1 MSEFFCQDLAIV
13 TDSYNT
19 FKPSECD
26 RLEDPEV
33 KDVDFCPHTAAAAVM
48 QHQQQQQQ
56 QQQSGFELLAT
67 VGGNGVCQIWQ
78 VEPNQQRLVAKL
90 EPPKGASAVGPKN
103 RV

>member
-1 MSEFFCQDLAIV
+1 
-13 TDSYNT
+13 
-19 FKPSECD
+19 
-26 RLEDPEV
+26 V

-48 QHQQQQQQ
+48 QHQQQ

-90 EPPKGASAVGPKN
+90 EPPKGVFVVK
-103 RV
+103 R